1 MTSAYPPVVNV
12 AHVADGQ
19 GKCSRCHASI
29 GEFVQ
34 VADADA
40 RNAKGEVEPLPAINR
55 PWYFQQRVI
64 EYDCADGRSRFADQV
79 TGFTVDCQP

>member
-34 VADADA
+34 VADAD
-40 RNAKGEVEPLPAINR
+40 NDLPAINR
-55 PWYFQQRVI
+55 PWYEGQRVL
-64 EYDCADGRSRFADQV
+64 EYECPDGRSRFADQC
-79 TGFTVDCQP
+79 TGFTVDCRE